1 MSASEIAAVNQKF
14 SAYVASGDLDR
25 LMNLYTEDAC
35 FIAPNSGFAQGRDEI
50 RGFLQA
56 VLDMGI
62 KEIRLSTNEVDL
74 QGNTAIEVGTYELM
88 ADGGVQADHGKF
100 LVVWKKTGGEWQLH
114 RDMINT
120 SMPAPE

>member
-14 SAYVASGDLDR
+14 SACVTSGDVDR
-25 LMNLYTEDAC
+25 LMGLYTEDAC
-35 FIAPNSGFAQGRDEI
+35 AIVPNSDFLQGRDEI
-50 RGFLQA
+50 GGFFQA

-62 KEIRLSTNEVDL
+62 KELRLNTNEIDL
-74 QGNTAIEVGTYELM
+74 QGDTAIEVGTYELM
-88 ADGGVQADHGKF
+88 AEGGVQADHGKF
-100 LVVWKKTGGEWQLH
+100 MVVWKKTGGEWQLH

>member
-1 MSASEIAAVNQKF
+1 MSASDIAVVNQKF
-14 SAYVASGDLDR
+14 SAYVANGDLDS
-25 LMNLYTEDAC
+25 LMVLYTEDAC
-35 FIAPNSGFAQGRDEI
+35 FIAPNAGFFKGRDEI

-62 KEIRLSTNEVDL
+62 KEIRLGTNEIDL
-74 QGNTAIEVGTYELM
+74 QGDTAIEVGTYELM

-100 LVVWKKTGGEWQLH
+100 MVVWKKTSGEWQLH

>member
-14 SAYVASGDLDR
+14 SACIANSDLDG
-25 LMNLYTEDAC
+25 LMTLYTEDAS
-35 FIAPNSGFAQGRDEI
+35 FIAPNADFFQGRDEI
-50 RGFLQA
+50 KGFFEA
-56 VLDMGI
+56 VLNMGI
-62 KEIRLSTNEVDL
+62 KEVRLSTNEIDM
-74 QGNTAIEVGTYELM
+74 QGNTAIEVGTYELL

-100 LVVWKKTGGEWQLH
+100 MVVWKKTSGEWQLH

>member
-14 SAYVASGDLDR
+14 SACVANADLDS
-25 LMNLYTEDAC
+25 LMVLYTEDAC
-35 FIAPNSGFAQGRDEI
+35 FIASNSDFLRGRDEI
-50 RGFLQA
+50 RGFFQA

-74 QGNTAIEVGTYELM
+74 QGDTAIEVGTYELM